1 MIRKA
6 TEEDLSRIAE
16 IFVFNNR
23 INYFP
28 IFKQEEYS
36 FGELQVVSMIDHY
49 FGKVEVL
56 ENLYVADE
64 CGIVKGFMEI
74 HGTEIRKLYVDPCFQ
89 SGGIGKKLMEH
100 AISTFDADH
109 LWALEKNT
117 RAIAFYHRHGFMENG
132 EKELEEGTTEYIA
145 KLIRVEENV
154 QLDEK
159 PMHRKIMS
167 NSRIPAKPIA
177 SPVFFKYTNNAYL
190 FSGFS
195 SNAIVRFIR
204 SFASSSVSV
213 GCQSIYFALSLCLHR
228 L

>member
-49 FGKVEVL
+49 FGGGEVL
-56 ENLYVADE
+56 ENLDVGDE
-64 CGIVKGFMEI
+64 GGIVKGC
-74 HGTEIRKLYVDPCFQ
+74 PCFQ
-89 SGGIGKKLMEH
+89 SGGIGKKLIEH
-100 AISTFDADH
+100 AISTFDVDH

-159 PMHRKIMS
+159 PMHRKIM
-167 NSRIPAKPIA
+167 REE
-177 SPVFFKYTNNAYL
+177 V
-190 FSGFS
+190 
-195 SNAIVRFIR
+195 
-204 SFASSSVSV
+204 
-213 GCQSIYFALSLCLHR
+213 
-228 L
+228 